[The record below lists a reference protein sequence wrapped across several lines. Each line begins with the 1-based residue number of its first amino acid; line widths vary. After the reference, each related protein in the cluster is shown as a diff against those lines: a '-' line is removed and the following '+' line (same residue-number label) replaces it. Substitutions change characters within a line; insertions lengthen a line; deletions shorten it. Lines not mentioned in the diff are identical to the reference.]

1 MKEKLDINKLCKGKS
16 KNIKIGELTQEVID
30 ALNLNLKPQ
39 NINVWST
46 RIPEHCEKHK
56 QDYST
61 PNSYNQAIQNI
72 PLILKEPDYVGIHKN
87 GNIQYIKRLDDIS
100 LVGIQILKG
109 SGNLL
114 FRTIFPISE
123 AKLKNFIKSGKF
135 VSLHK
140 SKNED
145 T

>member
-1 MKEKLDINKLCKGKS
+1 MEDKLNINKLNKGKS
-16 KNIKIGELTQEVID
+16 KNIKIGELSQEVID
-30 ALNLNLKPQ
+30 TLNLDLKPQ

-56 QDYST
+56 DEYST
-61 PNSYNQAIQNI
+61 PNAYNQAIQNI
-72 PLILKEPDYVGIHKN
+72 PLILREPDYVGLHKKS

-100 LVGIQILKG
+100 LIGVQILKG

-123 AKLKNFIKSGKF
+123 VKLKNSIKSGDF
-135 VSLHK
+135 IPFHK
-140 SKNED
+140 
-145 T
+145 